1 MSPTKKISQCMSYE
15 PTISP
20 ENPNQL
26 NQQRNN
32 KMTAIIPERLAQ
44 LDTIKLDKGS
54 HKDFESG
61 HCAMEVVSWLA
72 GMGFTAAPECASRV
86 LTSFTIGLNDTWGG
100 TDRQRL
106 VPFLPRMVGTA
117 GDGKDEARSFMALDW
132 LIRTYTPAFL
142 DLVNLSAEAQALRD
156 LRRIV
161 DLASAEAAGPVV
173 RSGRDKAYAAG
184 AAERAAAVAAAWA
197 AAGAAARDAGDAA
210 WAAAGAAAGAA
221 ARAAGAA
228 AVAAAVAAARA
239 AAGAAARDAGAAAG
253 AAAWD
258 ALSPTVET
266 LKTSALELLDR
277 MISPEL
283 HAIGWDAGIARIE
296 REIKDAL
303 TQGEYWHQAG
313 EFRAATRYVKGAV
326 NA

>member
-1 MSPTKKISQCMSYE
+1 MSYE

-26 NQQRNN
+26 NHQRNN

-173 RSGRDKAYAAG
+173 RSGRDKAYAAW
-184 AAERAAAVAAAWA
+184 AAAW
-197 AAGAAARDAGDAA
+197 
-210 WAAAGAAAGAA
+210 
-221 ARAAGAA
+221 
-228 AVAAAVAAARA
+228 
-239 AAGAAARDAGAAAG
+239 

-283 HAIGWDAGIARIE
+283 QAIGWDAGIARGCELSAWAIGNRPDSE
-296 REIKDAL
+296 RPDDANP
-303 TQGEYWHQAG
+303 YRQAFDLPG
-313 EFRAATRYVKGAV
+313 TDQ
-326 NA
+326 

>member
-1 MSPTKKISQCMSYE
+1 MSYE

-26 NQQRNN
+26 NHQRNN

-173 RSGRDKAYAAG
+173 RSGRDKAYAAW
-184 AAERAAAVAAAWA
+184 AAAWA
-197 AAGAAARDAGDAA
+197 AAWDAGDAA
-210 WAAAGAAAGAA
+210 WAAARA
-221 ARAAGAA
+221 ARDAGAA

-253 AAAWD
+253 AAAWA

-283 HAIGWDAGIARIE
+283 QAIGWDAGIARGCELSAWAIGNRPDSE
-296 REIKDAL
+296 RPDDANP
-303 TQGEYWHQAG
+303 YRQAFDLPG
-313 EFRAATRYVKGAV
+313 TDQ
-326 NA
+326 